1 MFREQLQD
9 REEEIIR
16 LLDFMPKGFILIGG
30 YAVSALSSHRFS
42 VDCDVVIARKT
53 SKRFRDML
61 KAEGYIRRRSA
72 KVDKEYGGAVEMYV
86 KTIKVGRIT
95 VDLFLN
101 SITGR
106 ETGASWSYEH
116 IRRNSIEAVLA
127 GMRNSAN
134 VTVPTKEL
142 LIAMKI
148 HSGRDAD
155 IRDIVMLC
163 ENADWNSVTRHIAR
177 GDIKILL
184 NQLTKILSKIESEE
198 FLSSLRAT
206 FELRQ
211 NIKPLISTCKRE
223 LSNLKETVK
232 STRS

>member
-1 MFREQLQD
+1 MPRE
-9 REEEIIR
+9 
-16 LLDFMPKGFILIGG
+16 FILIGG

-42 VDCDVVIARKT
+42 VDCDVVIAKKT
-53 SKRFRDML
+53 SKQFRSLL
-61 KAEGYIRRRSA
+61 KTEGYIRRRSA
-72 KVDKEYGGAVEMYV
+72 KVGKEYRGSIEMYV
-86 KTIKVGRIT
+86 KTISAGKIS
-95 VDLFLN
+95 VDLFLS
-101 SITGR
+101 SITAR

-116 IRRNSIEAVLA
+116 IRRNSVEAVVT
-127 GMRNSAN
+127 GIRNSAN
-134 VTVPTKEL
+134 VAVPTKEL

-163 ENADWNSVTRHIAR
+163 ENADWNSVAKHAAR

-184 NQLTKILSKIESEE
+184 DQLTKILGKIESDK

-211 NIKPLISTCKRE
+211 NIKPLVSSCRRG
-223 LSNLKETVK
+223 LSNLKEM
-232 STRS
+232 SQSMR

>member
-1 MFREQLQD
+1 MPRE
-9 REEEIIR
+9 
-16 LLDFMPKGFILIGG
+16 FVLIGG

-42 VDCDVVIARKT
+42 VDSDVVIARKT
-53 SKRFRDML
+53 SNQFRSLL
-61 KAEGYIRRRSA
+61 KTEGYIRRRSA
-72 KVDKEYGGAVEMYV
+72 KVGKEYVGSIEMYV
-86 KTIKVGRIT
+86 KTVKAGKIS
-95 VDLFLN
+95 VDLFLS
-101 SITGR
+101 SITAR

-116 IRRNSIEAVLA
+116 IRKNSVEAVVT
-127 GMRNSAN
+127 GIRNSAN

-163 ENADWNSVTRHIAR
+163 ENADWNSVAKHAAR

-184 NQLTKILSKIESEE
+184 NQVTKILDKIESEE

-211 NIKPLISTCKRE
+211 NIKPLISACKRG
-223 LSNLKETVK
+223 LSNLKEVVDGA
-232 STRS
+232 RS